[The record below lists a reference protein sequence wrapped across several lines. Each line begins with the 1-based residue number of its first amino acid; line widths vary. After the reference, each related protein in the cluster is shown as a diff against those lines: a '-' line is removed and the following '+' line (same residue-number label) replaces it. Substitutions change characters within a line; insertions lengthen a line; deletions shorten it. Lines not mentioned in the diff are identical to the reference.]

1 MGVLRAIGYFIAIVI
16 IIVGIIFFPIGI
28 VAIIGGIIMIWAL
41 RKGGQVS
48 NMQKDLKAIKKIE
61 EENQRLKLEQ
71 MKKDALE
78 KREDME
84 NKDK

>member
-1 MGVLRAIGYFIAIVI
+1 
-16 IIVGIIFFPIGI
+16 
-28 VAIIGGIIMIWAL
+28 MIWAL

>member
-1 MGVLRAIGYFIAIVI
+1 MGVLRAIGYIIAILI
-16 IIVGIIFFPIGI
+16 IIAGIALLPLGI
-28 VAIIGGIIMIWAL
+28 VLIIGGIIMIWAL

-61 EENQRLKLEQ
+61 EENQKLKLEQ

-78 KREDME
+78 KRDD
-84 NKDK
+84 KD